1 MRHRKLNRRS
11 ILLLAPL
18 ALLPLRTLPAQQA
31 GSSFNNAESLKS
43 ARNVTPLIDQL
54 RLGLRTNQASQVDFL
69 KLVVKK
75 VEDGEISQAM
85 VNTVYKW
92 AISRNDRYPFPYFQ
106 VGLKELA
113 KRRGVSL

>member
-11 ILLLAPL
+11 LLLLAPL

-31 GSSFNNAESLKS
+31 GSTFNNAEALKS

-54 RLGLRTNQASQVDFL
+54 RVGLRANQTSQVDFL
-69 KLVVKK
+69 KVVVQK
-75 VEDGEISQAM
+75 VESGELSQAM